1 MSSRGAAQYVENGV
15 QGPSSLYRKFQLEM
29 PLLLHPR
36 ILSTLSLA
44 SHACG
49 IDGPAC
55 VLPVFPEYL
64 SLFNLGI
71 NGRGMGGLR
80 WIIKCVKILK
90 IFCGFRHASKNLP
103 VRDILAEMG
112 IKPASESSVSD
123 SSAKRLAFLSE
134 KDMVLYESRVAAPK
148 ISHRW
153 KLRWNVTLNWQLKL
167 SKSSHDMV
175 VMNFQFWFLYG
186 QISKK
191 IKCNC
196 MTYPLEISVAEH
208 CVPKFRPSAIL
219 IYLGCF
225 HLVQTGNAIKL
236 SNKVTEKLELI
247 RTCIQL
253 GSTLCEITADQKWLP
268 NFPYTSKV
276 CAFLRTISN
285 DCGNFPQLVLVVLVA
300 YFPSGIITLNVN
312 APVMV
317 SCLQIYGGFCAPCQ
331 EIFQVTSAT
340 FVKHNIALVGK
351 TDDFCPCPDH

>member
-1 MSSRGAAQYVENGV
+1 LSHSQAAQYVENGV

-44 SHACG
+44 SHTCG

-64 SLFNLGI
+64 SLFNLGV
-71 NGRGMGGLR
+71 NGRRMAELR
-80 WIIKCVKILK
+80 WIIKCVKMLK
-90 IFCGFRHASKNLP
+90 IFCGFRRASKNLP

-123 SSAKRLAFLSE
+123 SSTKKLAFLSE
-134 KDMVLYESRVAAPK
+134 KHMVLY
-148 ISHRW
+148 I
-153 KLRWNVTLNWQLKL
+153 WNVTPNWQLKL
-167 SKSSHDMV
+167 SKSSYDMV
-175 VMNFQFWFLYG
+175 VMNFQLWFLYG

-196 MTYPLEISVAEH
+196 MTYPLEISGAEH
-208 CVPKFRPSAIL
+208 CVPKFRLSAIL

-236 SNKVTEKLELI
+236 SNKVTAFMLYLI
-247 RTCIQL
+247 CPQ
-253 GSTLCEITADQKWLP
+253 GSTLCEITTDQKCLP
-268 NFPYTSKV
+268 NFPYTSKA

-331 EIFQVTSAT
+331 EIFQ
-340 FVKHNIALVGK
+340 
-351 TDDFCPCPDH
+351 